1 MSAMPGSRT
10 SRMALLRFVALALAL
25 LASPAVAQ
33 DWPAGTVRVVVPYAA
48 GGPLD
53 LPARLLIDRL
63 AAQTGGT
70 FILEHRA
77 GAGGAVGAQA
87 VVQAPADG
95 GTFLFT
101 SSSLAAA
108 PALYPKLG
116 FDPLTALVPLS
127 LITEFPISVAVRAD
141 SPVRDFADLV
151 VRAKAQ
157 PGRLTYGSGGVGTG
171 NHLGAELLKRM
182 AGIDLLHV
190 PFRGISLAITALYA
204 GDIDL
209 VVTNAIESLAHAR
222 DGRLRVLAVGGA
234 SRMPELADV
243 PTIGEAVPGYV
254 MTNWYGLFAP
264 RGLPAR
270 VLARLEAEL
279 PKVRSDPALARRAAG
294 AGMTMLVTPADVLR
308 RRMESEVPRWKQIV
322 PELGLK
328 VE

>member
-1 MSAMPGSRT
+1 MKI
-10 SRMALLRFVALALAL
+10 LRSIAVILI
-25 LASPAVAQ
+25 ASPALAQ
-33 DWPAGTVRVVVPYAA
+33 EWPTGTVRVIVPYAA

-63 AAQTGGT
+63 AAQTKGV

-87 VVQAPADG
+87 VVQSAPDG

-116 FDPLTALVPLS
+116 FDPLQALIPIS
-127 LITEFPISVAVRAD
+127 LVTEFPISIAVRAN
-141 SPVRDFADLV
+141 SPIRDLADLLAK
-151 VRAKAQ
+151 AKAQ
-157 PGRLTYGSGGVGTG
+157 PGRFTYGSGGVGTG
-171 NHLGAELLKRM
+171 NHLGAELLKRT

-190 PFRGISLAITALYA
+190 PFRGISLAFTALYA
-204 GDIDL
+204 GDIDML
-209 VVTNAIESLAHAR
+209 VTNAIEALGHAR
-222 DGRLRVLAVGGA
+222 DGRIRVLGVG
-234 SRMPELADV
+234 SPQRMAELPDV
-243 PTIGEAVPGYV
+243 PAIGELVPGYV

-264 RGLPAR
+264 RGVPAG

-279 PKVRSDPALARRAAG
+279 PNVRTDPGLMQRAAG
-294 AGMTMLVTPADVLR
+294 ASITMLVTPADVLR
-308 RRMESEVPRWKQIV
+308 ARMETELPRWKQLI